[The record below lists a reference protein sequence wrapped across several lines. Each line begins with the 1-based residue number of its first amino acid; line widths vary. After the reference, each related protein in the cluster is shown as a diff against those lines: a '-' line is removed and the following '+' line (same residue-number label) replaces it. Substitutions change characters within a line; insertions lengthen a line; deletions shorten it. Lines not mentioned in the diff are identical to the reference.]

1 MRKTG
6 YKNVKN
12 IFEEI
17 TDKKKR
23 ANGSLFHLISKL
35 IS

>member
-12 IFEEI
+12 ILEEI
-17 TDKKKR
+17 TDNKKESQWLSF
-23 ANGSLFHLISKL
+23 SLDQ
-35 IS
+35 

>member
-17 TDKKKR
+17 TDKKR
-23 ANGSLFHLISKL
+23 EPMALFFT
-35 IS
+35 

>member
-17 TDKKKR
+17 TYNKKESQWLSF
-23 ANGSLFHLISKL
+23 SLDQ
-35 IS
+35 